1 MDFKQFIQN
10 IGNRFGRTSVSKKP
24 GAFAQRNLGSLL
36 TSRTSA
42 DGGESKRET
51 SVDLKWS
58 HQDYESFM
66 QGLEEGNI
74 SVYYIPMEEVE
85 KSESLSQLASACEYS
100 LIMDEDLQSLGT
112 DITAL
117 FER

>member
-24 GAFAQRNLGSLL
+24 GAFALCSLGSLFAC
-36 TSRTSA
+36 TSA
-42 DGGESKRET
+42 DGRENEREF
-51 SVDLKWS
+51 SEDLKWS
-58 HQDYESFM
+58 HQDYESFL

-85 KSESLSQLASACEYS
+85 KSESLSQLASACEYT
-100 LIMDEDLQSLGT
+100 LITDEDLQFLGT
-112 DITAL
+112 DITEL